1 MFDLVQRKCDSNS
14 ISVFMGGF
22 CDTTELY
29 VVCRRMWA
37 HMVGYHLKSCEGVV
51 SEGAGEEDLVLLEE
65 VEDLDVVV
73 EDDGLLLD
81 EGQLVDPEHHLGH
94 VVRVAPHLQCKE
106 QTCRQPAQT
115 RLKNICHSMC

>member
-1 MFDLVQRKCDSNS
+1 MFS
-14 ISVFMGGF
+14 
-22 CDTTELY
+22 
-29 VVCRRMWA
+29 
-37 HMVGYHLKSCEGVV
+37 HHLKSCEGVV

-94 VVRVAPHLQCKE
+94 VVRVAPNLKCKASA
-106 QTCRQPAQT
+106 P
-115 RLKNICHSMC
+115 LKNFLRNILPFHVRVGN